1 MADFFLTNRE
11 LGALSSMVLWAAVA
25 VWVSRRDGSGDRLLR
40 SLRGLLSA
48 IANKAILM
56 PAIVYLCWLSAALY
70 AADAIG
76 LWDLQLVKAAVL
88 WLLLSGLG
96 LFGTGVAAVEHEGAI
111 TDAFKRLLG
120 AVVVFEFMAGFAS
133 FPVYVEVPAQ
143 IVALPC
149 AFASAMG
156 ELRPEYRRAGKLAL
170 GYLSLLG
177 LSAIA
182 WGIARL
188 VSERTETDWGLWWRE
203 LVMPFWLTPVAL
215 IFIALF
221 ALYLVYDATFSVMRS
236 QSAAGLTWR
245 HRLAVL
251 ARCGLRLRA
260 VRAVRPSAPWLAND
274 QGFRATWRWAS
285 RALRRDRDQRTAEA
299 AKAQRLIDNADV
311 VGTDAAGIQLDQREH
326 AETKKALRWLHTCHV
341 GHYAELSNRY
351 VALHQDIIDRLPE
364 KYGLP
369 TPGNF
374 KVHIASDGQSWYAA
388 RRTITGHWF
397 AIGAAGPPT
406 DQWFYD
412 GPTPPSGFPS
422 ESEWDQWIED
432 SHSPNWADPP
442 ETHPNA
448 VDGAPTPRRR
458 SKKSDRPSWC
468 LHYDEWK
475 RADDEIKALESRNT
489 ICTTDWTQ
497 EDLRRLAE
505 LIDARGEASGRMW
518 GEAPDSEN
526 WDSARIKC
534 E

>member
-11 LGALSSMVLWAAVA
+11 LGALSSMVFWASVA
-25 VWVSRRDGSGDRLLR
+25 VWVSRRGGSGGGLLR

-56 PAIVYLCWLSAALY
+56 PAIVYLCWLGEALY

-76 LWDLQLVKAAVL
+76 LWDLQLMKAAVL
-88 WLLLSGLG
+88 WLVLSGLG
-96 LFGTGVAAVEHEGAI
+96 LFGAGIAAVEHEGAI
-111 TDAFKRLLG
+111 TGAFKRLLG
-120 AVVVFEFMAGFAS
+120 AVVVFEFMASIAS
-133 FPVYVEVPAQ
+133 FPLYVEIPAQ

-149 AFASAMG
+149 AFVSAMG
-156 ELRPEYRRAGKLAL
+156 EFRPEYRRAGKLAL

-177 LSAIA
+177 LSAIG

-188 VSERTETDWGLWWRE
+188 VSERDETDWGLWWRE

-215 IFIALF
+215 IFMALF
-221 ALYLVYDATFSVMRS
+221 ALCLVYDASFSVMASR
-236 QSAAGLTWR
+236 SAAGLTWK

-274 QGFRATWRWAS
+274 QGFRATWTWAS
-285 RALRRDRDQRTAEA
+285 RALRRDRDQRAVETAT
-299 AKAQRLIDNADV
+299 AQRLIDNADV
-311 VGTDAAGIQLDQREH
+311 VGTDAEGIQLDQREH

-341 GHYAELSNRY
+341 GHFSELSNRY

-369 TPGNF
+369 TPSNF
-374 KVHIASDGQSWYAA
+374 EVHISSDGQSWYAA
-388 RRTITGHWF
+388 RRTVTGHWF

-412 GPTPPSGFPS
+412 GATPPSGFPT
-422 ESEWDQWIED
+422 ESEWDQWIEG
-432 SHSPNWADPP
+432 SHSPNWADLP
-442 ETHPNA
+442 ETYPSA
-448 VDGAPTPRRR
+448 AADTATSRRR

-475 RADDEIKALESRNT
+475 RADDEIRALESRNT
-489 ICTTDWTQ
+489 DFTADWAE
-497 EDLRRLAE
+497 EDLRRLEE
-505 LIDARGEASGRMW
+505 LISARGEAAYRMW
-518 GEAPDSEN
+518 EKAPESEN
-526 WDSARIKC
+526 WESARIKC
-534 E
+534 G

>member
-11 LGALSSMVLWAAVA
+11 LGALSSMALWAAVA
-25 VWVSRRDGSGDRLLR
+25 ALVLRRDGAGGGLLR

-48 IANKAILM
+48 IANKAILV
-56 PAIVYLCWLSAALY
+56 PAAAYLCWLSAALY
-70 AADAIG
+70 GADAVG
-76 LWDLQLVKAAVL
+76 LWDVQLAKAAVL
-88 WLLLSGLG
+88 WLVLSGLG
-96 LFGTGVAAVEHEGAI
+96 LFGAGVAAVEHEGAI

-120 AVVVFEFMAGFAS
+120 AVAVFEFVAGFAS
-133 FPVYVEVPAQ
+133 FPLYVEIPAQ

-149 AFASAMG
+149 AFASVTG
-156 ELRPEYRRAGKLAL
+156 EFRPEYRRAGKLAL

-188 VSERTETDWGLWWRE
+188 MAERDESDWSSWWRE

-215 IFIALF
+215 IFMALF
-221 ALYLVYDATFSVMRS
+221 ALYLVYDATFSVMAS
-236 QSAAGLTWR
+236 QSAAGLTWK

-251 ARCGLRLRA
+251 GRCGFRLRA

-274 QGFRATWRWAS
+274 QGFRATWSWAS
-285 RALRRDRDQRTAEA
+285 RALRRDRDQRAAEA
-299 AKAQRLIDNADV
+299 AKDQRLIDNADV
-311 VGTDAAGIQLDQREH
+311 VGTDAAGMQLDQREH

-341 GHYAELSNRY
+341 GHYSEPSNRY

-369 TPGNF
+369 TPSNF
-374 KVHIASDGQSWYAA
+374 EVHMTSDGQSWYAA
-388 RRTITGHWF
+388 RGTITGHWF

-412 GPTPPSGFPS
+412 GPTPPSDFPT

-442 ETHPNA
+442 EPHPSPA
-448 VDGAPTPRRR
+448 ADVPTSRRR
-458 SKKSDRPSWC
+458 SKKSVRPSWC

-475 RADDEIKALESRNT
+475 RANDEIKALESRNT
-489 ICTTDWTQ
+489 DFTADWTQ

-505 LIDARGEASGRMW
+505 LIDARGEAAGRMW
-518 GEAPDSEN
+518 DEAPDSES
-526 WDSARIKC
+526 WDSARLKC